1 MEDKIDIHHR
11 KREFE
16 TYLRNLQNDETMIPQ
31 NKEHLLKFIRDCRL
45 GKTLRNRQ
53 KKVIGNARCTKYI
66 HILKRISEWLNKP
79 FEEVTQENMESFIE
93 GLENDKYLGKI
104 GYRGAKSI
112 ILSPSTKV
120 DYKKILKKFYKWLLG
135 KNDQY
140 PELVDWIETYDTL
153 KEISAL
159 RREEVEKMV
168 AASKTRDKAIIM
180 LLFDSG
186 ARAEEFLNIR
196 LHHLSK
202 NGETYKIRIA
212 HSKTKPRT
220 IHVPLC
226 TEYLDMWLNEY
237 EEHNEDSLLFPISY
251 DGLRVMISRVGKRVL
266 NKRVTPHILRHT
278 SATYYANLLKN
289 QFKLCYRYGWA
300 MASKMPNRYI
310 DREGLIEEE
319 TIEIVKA
326 NEVSI
331 LQKENQELKEK
342 ISLQDE
348 DFKALRNEFRTLGK
362 NVDGLKITSQPTF
375 QPEKIMNML
384 YNLANQQQ
392 EMSKVLEKISG
403 TKFDI
408 IVPLSKPV

>member
-1 MEDKIDIHHR
+1 MDEKLDVHNR

-16 TYLRNLQNDETMIPQ
+16 TYHRNLVNDKTMIPR

-53 KKVIGNARCTKYI
+53 RKVIGDARCTKYI

-79 FEEVTQENMESFIE
+79 FEEVTQEDMESFIE
-93 GLENDKYLGKI
+93 GLENDKYLGKV
-104 GYRGAKSI
+104 GYRGTRLIK
-112 ILSPSTKV
+112 LSHSTKV

-140 PELVDWIETYDTL
+140 PEIVDWIETYDPE
-153 KEISAL
+153 KEIPAL

-168 AASKTRDKAIIM
+168 AASNIRDKAIIM

-186 ARAEEFLNIR
+186 ARAEELLNIR
-196 LHHLSK
+196 LFDLTK
-202 NGETYKIRIA
+202 NGDTYKVRIA

-220 IHVPLC
+220 IHIPLC
-226 TEYLDMWLNEY
+226 TDYLDMWLNDYHEND
-237 EEHNEDSLLFPISY
+237 EHSFLFPITY
-251 DGLRVMISRVGKRVL
+251 DGLRSMISRSGKRVL

-278 SATYYANLLKN
+278 SVTYYANLLKN
-289 QFKLCYRYGWA
+289 SFKLCYRYGWA

-319 TIEIVKA
+319 TLEIVKT

-342 ISLQDE
+342 VSLQDE
-348 DFKALRNEFRTLGK
+348 DLKELSNQFDSLGK
-362 NVDGLKITSQPTF
+362 SVDGLKITGQQTF
-375 QPEKIMNML
+375 KSKKIMNML
-384 YNLANQQQ
+384 YNLANQQRQ
-392 EMSKVLEKISG
+392 MSKVLERVTG
-403 TKFDI
+403 QKFDI
-408 IVPLSKPV
+408 TLQPLKPV

>member
-53 KKVIGNARCTKYI
+53 KKVIGYARCTKCI
-66 HILKRISEWLNKP
+66 HILKRISEWLNRP
-79 FEEVTQENMESFIE
+79 FEDVTQEEMESFIE
-93 GLENDKYLGKI
+93 GLEQDKYLGRT
-104 GYRGAKSI
+104 GYAGAKLI
-112 ILSPSTKV
+112 KLSHSTKV

-140 PELVDWIETYDTL
+140 PEIVDWIETYDTL

-159 RREEVEKMV
+159 RREEVEKMI

-202 NGETYKIRIA
+202 NGDTYKVRIA

-237 EEHNEDSLLFPISY
+237 DEQNEDSFLFPITY

-289 QFKLCYRYGWA
+289 PFKLCYRYGWA

-319 TIEIVKA
+319 TLEIVKS

-331 LQKENQELKEK
+331 LQKENQKLKEK

-348 DFKALRNEFRTLGK
+348 DLKELSIQFNALGK
-362 NVDGLKITSQPTF
+362 SVDGLKRTDQTTRQSD
-375 QPEKIMNML
+375 KIMNML

-392 EMSKVLEKISG
+392 EMSRALENLTGKNY
-403 TKFDI
+403 DI
-408 IVPLSKPV
+408 ILPVKD